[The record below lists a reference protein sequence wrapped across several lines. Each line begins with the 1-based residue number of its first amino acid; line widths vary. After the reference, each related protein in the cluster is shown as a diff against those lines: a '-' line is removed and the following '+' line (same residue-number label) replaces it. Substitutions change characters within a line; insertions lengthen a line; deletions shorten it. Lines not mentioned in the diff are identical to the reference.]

1 MSTYEPTSQ
10 SSSSATSVDGKKDDM
25 PAART
30 LLIVVGVLLVGFAIV
45 AAVMNFKSENDTL
58 NPLPPAEVTAPV
70 R

>member
-30 LLIVVGVLLVGFAIV
+30 LIIVVLVLLGGFTIV
-45 AAVMNFKSENDTL
+45 AGVMNFKAEKHTL
-58 NPLPPAEVTAPV
+58 NPLPPPEVSAPV
-70 R
+70 Q

>member
-58 NPLPPAEVTAPV
+58 NPLPPDEVSAPV
-70 R
+70 Q